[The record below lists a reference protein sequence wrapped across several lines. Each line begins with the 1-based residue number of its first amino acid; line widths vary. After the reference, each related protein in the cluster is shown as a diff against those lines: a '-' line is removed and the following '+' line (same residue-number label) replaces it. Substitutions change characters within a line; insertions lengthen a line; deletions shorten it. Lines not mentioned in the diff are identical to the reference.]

1 MESIIGRKREKL
13 QLKTIVESSKSE
25 FLAIYGRRRV
35 GKTFL
40 IREFFDYKFSFQIS
54 GLANANTVQQ
64 LSNFHSTLNTQ
75 SKITIEE
82 TPSDWMI
89 AFRQLISH
97 LESIGNTEKKVIF
110 IDEMPWFDTS
120 GSDFVMALEHFWNSW
135 ATTRKDIILIA
146 CGSAAA
152 WMMNNLI
159 YNTGGLHNRI
169 TQRMKVEPFCLQE
182 VEAFFENRYAT
193 FDRYQITQLYMTLG
207 GIPYYLDAV
216 KPELSAAQNIQNL
229 FFETSG
235 ILQNEFQVLYRSLFN
250 KYELY
255 EKVVEALSTKT
266 YGLQRNEIIK
276 ISGISS
282 GGSLTRIL
290 SDLEQSGFIT
300 AYPSL
305 DNKSKNII
313 YRLSDYYTLFY
324 FKFIQSGTIKGKNAW
339 LNLVD
344 HPTVRAWQGIT
355 FEQICIDH
363 SEQIKKALGIS
374 GVMTNVSTWRGKT
387 ETKST
392 QIDLLIDRRDQVINV
407 CEAKFSLNS
416 FIIDKDYADKL
427 RDKVGVFKQISKT
440 KKSVFLTMITT
451 YGVEKNKHSLG
462 LVQNEVLM
470 DDLFE

>member
-1 MESIIGRKREKL
+1 MESIIGRKREKV
-13 QLKTIVESSKSE
+13 QLKAIVESLKSE

-64 LSNFHSTLNTQ
+64 LSNFHSTLNAQ
-75 SKITIEE
+75 SKITYEE
-82 TPSDWMI
+82 SPPDWMV
-89 AFRQLISH
+89 AFRRLISH
-97 LESIGNTEKKVIF
+97 LESIENTEKKVIF
-110 IDEMPWFDTS
+110 IDEMPWFDTT

-182 VEAFFENRYAT
+182 VETFFESKFAT
-193 FDRYQITQLYMTLG
+193 FDRYQIAQLYMALG

-216 KPELSAAQNIQNL
+216 KPELSATQNIQNL

-255 EKVVEALSTKT
+255 EKVVEALSSKT

-276 ISGISS
+276 TSGISS

-300 AYPSL
+300 AYSSL

-339 LNLVD
+339 LNLID

-387 ETKST
+387 DTKT
-392 QIDLLIDRRDQVINV
+392 AQIDLLIDRRDQVINV

-427 RDKVGVFKQISKT
+427 RNKVGVFKQISKT

-451 YGVEKNKHSLG
+451 YGIEKNKHSLG

>member
-1 MESIIGRKREKL
+1 METIIGRKKEKN
-13 QLKTIVESSKSE
+13 QLKSILESSKSE

-40 IREFFDYKFSFQIS
+40 IREFFEYKFSFQIS

-64 LSNFHSTLNTQ
+64 LSNFHSSLKTQ
-75 SKITIEE
+75 SKINLEHI
-82 TPSDWMI
+82 PNDWI
-89 AFRQLISH
+89 TAFQHLIKH
-97 LESIGNTEKKVIF
+97 LESIENSEKKVIF

-135 ATTRKDIILIA
+135 ATNRKDIILIA

-152 WMMNNLI
+152 WMMSNLI
-159 YNTGGLHNRI
+159 LNTGGLHNRI
-169 TQRMKVEPFCLQE
+169 TQRIKIEPFCLEE
-182 VEAFFENRYAT
+182 VETFFNNKNFV
-193 FDRYQITQLYMTLG
+193 FDRYQILQIYMALG
-207 GIPYYLDAV
+207 GIPYYLDDV
-216 KPELSAAQNIQNL
+216 KSEFSAAQNIQNL

-235 ILQNEFQVLYRSLFN
+235 ILQNEFQTLYRSLFK

-266 YGLQRNEIIK
+266 YGLQRNEIIQL
-276 ISGISS
+276 SGVLS
-282 GGSLTRIL
+282 GGSLTKIL
-290 SDLEQSGFIT
+290 NDLQESGFIDI
-300 AYPSL
+300 YPSF
-305 DNKSKNII
+305 DNKSKNLT

-324 FKFIQSGTIKGKNAW
+324 LKFIREGTIRGKNAW
-339 LNLVD
+339 LNLID
-344 HPTVRAWQGIT
+344 HPTVRVWQGIS

-363 SEQIKKALGIS
+363 NEQIKIALGIS

-387 ETKST
+387 ETKSA

-416 FIIDKDYADKL
+416 FIIDKDYAEKL
-427 RDKVGVFKQISKT
+427 KDKVGTFKQVTKT
-440 KKSVFLTMITT
+440 KKAVFLTMITA

-462 LVQNEVLM
+462 LIQNEVTM
-470 DDLFE
+470 DDLFK